1 MTRLSLQDAQDLASA
16 ALIRNGA
23 AAPVAQSVAGA
34 LVRAEADG
42 FKGHGLGR
50 LPSYI
55 AQLRAGKVNASANIR
70 PSRPRPG
77 ALLVDADHGFA
88 YPALDLA
95 VSELPGMARAQGIAC
110 AAIARSHHCGAAGL
124 FVEALARQGL
134 IALLFANTPAAM
146 APWGGNRAVLGT
158 NPIAFACPRSAQ
170 DPIVIDMA
178 LSKVARGN
186 IAAAAKRGEVIPSD
200 WAFDSNGQPTT
211 DAKRAL
217 QGTMAPLGDAKGIA
231 LALMV
236 ELLAAGMTGSNYAAE
251 ASSFLDAEGAPPGTG
266 QFLIAIDPLAF
277 SPGAPDRFAVLAQA
291 IEGQEGARL
300 PGARRLAMRAEAE
313 RRGIMVNGDL
323 LNEIAAL

>member
-95 VSELPGMARAQGIAC
+95 VGELPDMARAQGIAC

-158 NPIAFACPRSAQ
+158 NPIAFACPRSAE

-186 IAAAAKRGEVIPSD
+186 IAAAARRGEVIPSD

-277 SPGAPDRFAVLAQA
+277 SPGTPDRFAVLAQA

-300 PGARRLAMRAEAE
+300 PGARRFAMRAEAE